1 MLRFLASILFLP
13 CLVLSC
19 LGGAEAQ
26 QPQGNFVSGS
36 GNATSTGATTI
47 IASPGSNLRL
57 YVTGVQCG
65 RTDAGTSAIFVT
77 LNDDKS
83 TILVLPNSGGG
94 GGNSMALGDGRITV
108 ARGTALTFTASSG
121 VTTVYCAAQGYA
133 AN

>member
-1 MLRFLASILFLP
+1 MLRLLAGMLFLS

-19 LGGAEAQ
+19 GAEAQ
-26 QPQGNFVSGS
+26 TPQGNLVSGS
-36 GNATSTGATTI
+36 GNATNTAATTI
-47 IASPGSNLRL
+47 IASPGSNLRI

-65 RTDAGTSAIFVT
+65 RNDTGTTAIRVT

-83 TILVLPNSGGG
+83 SVLVLPNSGNG
-94 GGNSMALGDGRITV
+94 GGNNMEFGDGVITV
-108 ARGTALTFTASSG
+108 ARGTALTFTAASG